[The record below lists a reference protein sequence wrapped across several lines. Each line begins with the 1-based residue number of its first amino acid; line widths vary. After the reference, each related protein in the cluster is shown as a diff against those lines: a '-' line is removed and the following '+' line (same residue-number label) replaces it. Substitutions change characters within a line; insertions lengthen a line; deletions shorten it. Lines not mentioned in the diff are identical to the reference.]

1 MEYPKKTTDFPQVT
15 EKLYHIIYWVYLAW
29 PGFDLTTLV
38 VIDRLMSNSLLGV
51 VVGGFLHGKMFQPY
65 PLYLILLVAIKT

>member
-1 MEYPKKTTDFPQVT
+1 
-15 EKLYHIIYWVYLAW
+15 
-29 PGFDLTTLV
+29 

-51 VVGGFLHGKMFQPY
+51 VVGGFLDGKMFQPY